1 MTTSARREMAA
12 SSEAMPT
19 PVDRERTVFWQPVR
33 GTLATGR
40 ARCHNPATRLTQA
53 RLMDSRPSRYPK
65 TWEGAI
71 AVELVG
77 PAEVHRADGTVV
89 RVERGGLY
97 TP

>member
-1 MTTSARREMAA
+1 MTA
-12 SSEAMPT
+12 SSEAMLT

-33 GTLATGR
+33 APSPPVR

-53 RLMDSRPSRYPK
+53 RLMDSRPGRYPK

-77 PAEVHRADGTVV
+77 PAEVYGADGTVV
-89 RVERGGLY
+89 RVERGELY